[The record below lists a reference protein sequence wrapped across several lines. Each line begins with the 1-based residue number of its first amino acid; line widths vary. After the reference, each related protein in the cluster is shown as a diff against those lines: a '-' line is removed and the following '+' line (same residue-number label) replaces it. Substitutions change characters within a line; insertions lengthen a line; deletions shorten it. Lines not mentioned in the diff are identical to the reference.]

1 MNGATALLPPKTNNK
16 PINNKIIIIGA
27 NQNFFRSFMKF
38 HKSFKK
44 SIFLIHFK
52 FNYPL
57 FFVFPVRLSLFV
69 IYKII
74 NY

>member
-44 SIFLIHFK
+44 SI
-52 FNYPL
+52 
-57 FFVFPVRLSLFV
+57 
-69 IYKII
+69 
-74 NY
+74 